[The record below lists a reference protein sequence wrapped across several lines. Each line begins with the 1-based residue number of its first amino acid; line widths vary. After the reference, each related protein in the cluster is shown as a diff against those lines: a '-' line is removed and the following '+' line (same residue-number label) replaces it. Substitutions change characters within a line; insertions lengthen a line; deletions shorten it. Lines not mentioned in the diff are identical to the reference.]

1 MKLRKTRKK
10 RLTESLHL
18 MVEMTRKSNYNLN
31 LKKLHINKITANH
44 GFAANYHKVD
54 KKNKNISL
62 EPRVVIMLILP

>member
-1 MKLRKTRKK
+1 
-10 RLTESLHL
+10 
-18 MVEMTRKSNYNLN
+18 MTRKSNYNLN

-44 GFAANYHKVD
+44 GFAANYHEVD